1 MCLNKLSLFGLDGV
15 GWSHVVAGDVTFLPG
30 VDGASLPPVA
40 FPGGKRVSK
49 MDESVKQLN
58 LRTFSHVEFKKK
70 KKVRMRRKELTKRI
84 H

>member
-1 MCLNKLSLFGLDGV
+1 MCLNELSLFGLDGV

-58 LRTFSHVEFKKK
+58 LRTFSHLELKKK
-70 KKVRMRRKELTKRI
+70 KKCV
-84 H
+84 